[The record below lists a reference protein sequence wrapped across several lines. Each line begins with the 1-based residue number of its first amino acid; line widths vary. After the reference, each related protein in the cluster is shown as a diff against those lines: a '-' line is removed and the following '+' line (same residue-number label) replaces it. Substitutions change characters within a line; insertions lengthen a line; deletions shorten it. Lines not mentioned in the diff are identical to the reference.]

1 MYPLTS
7 PKCCSDISRPRSY
20 FPIQSK
26 VTWPF
31 SESSFSPTSCFK
43 AAKYEDDGDDEEAFI
58 DDEDVEAF
66 SDFLFC
72 SRNHRPG
79 SPTSTLLIVFFS
91 ALPKYLNINANLD
104 SSFPSFW
111 SKNMSPIRRTSK
123 TSDSSWALLQKN
135 VVAQTKMVVDYL
147 FDTYYIL
154 HLRKIAPTKVHTI
167 SVLWR

>member
-1 MYPLTS
+1 MYPFTS

-43 AAKYEDDGDDEEAFI
+43 AVKYEDDDDDDEEVFN
-58 DDEDVEAF
+58 DDDVEAF

-72 SRNHRPG
+72 SRNHLPG

-91 ALPKYLNINANLD
+91 VLPKYLNINANLD

-147 FDTYYIL
+147 FDTYY
-154 HLRKIAPTKVHTI
+154 PTTFTKK
-167 SVLWR
+167 

>member
-1 MYPLTS
+1 MYRFTS
-7 PKCCSDISRPRSY
+7 PKCCSVISRPRSY
-20 FPIQSK
+20 FPIQFK
-26 VTWPF
+26 DTWPF
-31 SESSFSPTSCFK
+31 SESSFSPTSWFK
-43 AAKYEDDGDDEEAFI
+43 AVKYEDDEEEVFN
-58 DDEDVEAF
+58 DDVEAF

-147 FDTYYIL
+147 FDTYY
-154 HLRKIAPTKVHTI
+154 PTTFTKK
-167 SVLWR
+167 